1 MERTR
6 VSKDGARGEMDEDT
20 YGFIELLPDTNG
32 LVVRAGHDELAG
44 IADSQRPY
52 LSVVSIEFLNVL
64 ELRG

>member
-1 MERTR
+1 MYIPMTGEE
-6 VSKDGARGEMDEDT
+6 VSWT
-20 YGFIELLPDTNG
+20 YRLIQFLPDADG